1 MSLTGTKVL
10 IEKCICRYPIAKKSL
25 LSTKSPGFCVSDH
38 TTNSES
44 VSVILKDANQIF
56 LYMFVLPEI
65 ELVIS
70 RWYDI
75 HKKIAK
81 TSIHPLKPPYFLSTE
96 FL

>member
-1 MSLTGTKVL
+1 M
-10 IEKCICRYPIAKKSL
+10 
-25 LSTKSPGFCVSDH
+25 SDH

-44 VSVILKDANQIF
+44 VSVILKDVNQIF
-56 LYMFVLPEI
+56 LYMFVLSEI

-75 HKKIAK
+75 HKKSDK

-96 FL
+96 FLQSLSLS